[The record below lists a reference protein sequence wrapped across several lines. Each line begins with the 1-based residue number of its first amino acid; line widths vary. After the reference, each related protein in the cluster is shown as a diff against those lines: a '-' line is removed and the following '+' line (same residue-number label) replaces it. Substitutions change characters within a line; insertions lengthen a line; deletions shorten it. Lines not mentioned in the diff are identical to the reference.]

1 MASADLISFISKIYD
16 IGAIKFGAFTLKSG
30 ISSPVYIDFRLLVS
44 YPLLMRETCDLLSAV
59 IDREL
64 AGKFDRICGVPLA
77 ALPICSVISTSNMF
91 SMIMCRQHVKSHGT
105 SKKIEGHFE
114 KGDRCVVVEDI
125 VTSGGSVLETVSALR
140 EAGLAVSD
148 TLVLLDRQ
156 QGAVHNLTKHGITVH
171 SLLSIDLILDC
182 IQESKKVS
190 EEEIGRVRKSLQSA
204 TPSLPALNAH
214 VKKSLLHRVGD
225 LTHPVAR
232 RLADIVREKQTNL
245 VLSADVSTCAEILQ
259 LSAELG
265 DYICMLKL
273 HSDSL
278 TDIHSSPAFLQELQA
293 SAAKHRFLLLEDRK
307 LADIGYTVSHQYERL
322 GWADLV
328 TVHTIAGPG
337 CVKAIRNVLIS
348 TESLD
353 KRGCLLVAEMSSEG
367 NLISSEYT
375 KATVDIAREYSDC
388 VVGLI
393 CQNGCDKPD
402 SLLCLTPGI
411 RIGDVHGDSLAQTY
425 IDPNIAVRERGTDL
439 LIVGRGILQAP
450 DRIEAAKLY
459 NRVGYQALSGTDPLP

>member
-16 IGAIKFGAFTLKSG
+16 IGAIKFGTFTLKSG

-77 ALPICSVISTSNMF
+77 ALPICSVISTSKMY

-105 SKKIEGHFE
+105 SKRIEGVFD

-140 EAGLAVSD
+140 DSGLVVSD
-148 TLVLLDRQ
+148 TVVLLDRQ
-156 QGAVHNLTKHGITVH
+156 QGAVANLAKHGITVH

-182 IQESKKVS
+182 IQESRK
-190 EEEIGRVRKSLQSA
+190 EFAAEIARVRQFLQSA
-204 TPSLPALNAH
+204 TPSLPAPSTR
-214 VKKSLLHRVGD
+214 VKKSLLHRAGE

-232 RLADIVREKQTNL
+232 KLAAIVRDKQSNL
-245 VLSADVSTCAEILQ
+245 VLSADVSACADILQ
-259 LSAELG
+259 LCDQLG
-265 DYICMLKL
+265 AYICMLKL
-273 HSDSL
+273 HTDSL
-278 TDIHSSPAFLQELQA
+278 TDMHTSPTFLQELQA
-293 SAAKHRFLLLEDRK
+293 ASAKHNFLLLEDRK

-328 TVHTIAGPG
+328 TVHTIAGSG
-337 CVKAIRNVLIS
+337 SIRAIRNVLTS
-348 TESLD
+348 TGSLD
-353 KRGCLLVAEMSSEG
+353 TRGCLLVAEMSSEG

-375 KATVDIAREYSDC
+375 RATVEMASEYNDC

-402 SLLCLTPGI
+402 SLLCLTPGV
-411 RIGDVHGDSLAQTY
+411 RIGEVQGDNLSQTY
-425 IDPNIAVRERGTDL
+425 IDPSKAVLERGTDL
-439 LIVGRGILQAP
+439 LIVGRGILQAD
-450 DRIEAAKLY
+450 DRIETAKLY
-459 NRVGYQALSGTDPLP
+459 SRVGYQALSRPDSLS